1 MEKKIE
7 KKTMINPSVTDLLE
21 KVDNRYRLVTV
32 TSRRAR
38 QLVEKQEMLE
48 EDGNY
53 DKPLATA
60 INEVDDGLIT
70 YEMIRDTTK

>member
-60 INEVDDGLIT
+60 INEVYDGLIT
-70 YEMIRDTTK
+70 YEMIKDPTK

>member
-1 MEKKIE
+1 MVME

-38 QLVEKQEMLE
+38 QLVEKQEMLGV
-48 EDGNY
+48 DGDY
-53 DKPLATA
+53 DKPLETA
-60 INEVDDGLIT
+60 INEVYEGFIT
-70 YEMIRDTTK
+70 YETIKEVK

>member
-1 MEKKIE
+1 MHME

-60 INEVDDGLIT
+60 INEVNDGLIT
-70 YEMIRDTTK
+70 YETIKDDATN

>member
-38 QLVEKQEMLE
+38 QLVEKQELLE
-48 EDGNY
+48 DGGNY

-60 INEVDDGLIT
+60 INEVYDGFIT
-70 YEMIRDTTK
+70 YETIKDPTK

>member
-1 MEKKIE
+1 ME

-60 INEVDDGLIT
+60 INEVNDGLIT
-70 YEMIRDTTK
+70 YETIKDDATN